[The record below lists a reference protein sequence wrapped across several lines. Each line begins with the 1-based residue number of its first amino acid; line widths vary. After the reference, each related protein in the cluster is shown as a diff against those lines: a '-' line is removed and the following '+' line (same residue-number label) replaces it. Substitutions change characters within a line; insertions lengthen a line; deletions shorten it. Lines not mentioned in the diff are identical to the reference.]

1 MVQKTKV
8 VLVEDHA
15 PFRSLIRSLLEKQND
30 WELIGEAG
38 DGLAGVHMSLELR
51 PDLVLL
57 DIGLPSLNGIQA
69 ARRIRRHVPACKI
82 VFLTQ
87 VMSTQMVEEALGLGA
102 VAYVIKAHTA
112 SDLVPAMIAAR
123 DGRYFVTA
131 EVDPRKHP
139 DSGKVAPDLSST
151 GEHTLQPA
159 PCEAAHEMHVYP
171 DHPSLESD
179 LASFIKKSLKA
190 GKSVLCLMAPR
201 HRTGIMECLQA
212 QGVDAHAAMADGRFV
227 PADVGELLPRFMID
241 GRVDRE
247 RLLGI
252 ATKLVESLK
261 RLNSGAG
268 ICSCGEVAP
277 ILWDLGDGEAALE
290 IERIWDELGKRYAM
304 GTYCTYVA
312 DDALC
317 SRDPRCYQQLCS
329 AHSHVALH

>member
-1 MVQKTKV
+1 MVQKNKV

-15 PFRSLIRSLLEKQND
+15 PFRSLIRSLLEKQDD

-38 DGLAGVHMSLELR
+38 DGLAGVHMCLELQ

-69 ARRIRRHVPACKI
+69 ARRIRRHIPACRI

-131 EVDPRKHP
+131 DVDPRKHTNN
-139 DSGKVAPDLSST
+139 GKLAPDLSSS
-151 GEHTLQPA
+151 GKQTLQPA

-201 HRTGIMECLQA
+201 HRSGIMECLQA
-212 QGVDAHAAMADGRFV
+212 QGVDAQAAMAAGRFV

-247 RLLGI
+247 RLLAV

-261 RLNSGAG
+261 LNSGAG

-277 ILWDLGDGEAALE
+277 TLWAQGDGEAAVE
-290 IERIWDELGKRYAM
+290 VERIWNELGKRYAM
-304 GTYCTYVA
+304 DTYCTYVA
-312 DDALC
+312 DEALC
-317 SRDPRCYQQLCS
+317 ARDPHCYQQLCS
-329 AHSHVALH
+329 VHSHVALH